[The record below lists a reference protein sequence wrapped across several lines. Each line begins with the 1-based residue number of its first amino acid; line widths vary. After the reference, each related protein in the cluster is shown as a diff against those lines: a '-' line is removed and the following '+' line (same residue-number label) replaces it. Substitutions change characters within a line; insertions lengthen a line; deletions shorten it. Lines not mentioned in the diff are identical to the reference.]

1 MIVLYVII
9 GILLNLYIPAWTGR
23 GVKFQTGIGTCI
35 CMGLIA
41 YYLIKKIDNLNEEIK
56 ILKNSLEKSRA
67 LQDKKNENDNLD
79 N

>member
-23 GVKFQTGIGTCI
+23 GVKFQTGIGTCVCI
-35 CMGLIA
+35 GLIA
-41 YYLIKKIDNLNEEIK
+41 YYLVKKIDNLNEEIK
-56 ILKNSLEKSRA
+56 FLKNIIEKSQA
-67 LQDKKNENDNLD
+67 LQDKKSENDNLE